1 MMKKSFSRI
10 LLGVGFIAAAVLL
23 VVNQLNL
30 LSFRLGFMTIILG
43 IIFLALVIKGLIDRS
58 IYLTVFSL
66 AFLVITFSKDLHI
79 EKMLSPMKIL
89 FIALLIAIGLSLL
102 FTHSFRP
109 KISVNKEIGDTTVEE
124 NGDNIVIDHRMGD
137 TSRYVHS
144 QHLESIQIN
153 ASMGDINVYL
163 DDAKA
168 AGDRVDVNLNA
179 SMGDVTLFVPLSWR
193 VENHLRTTLGDITIK
208 GESNGG
214 GPTLVLQGKANMGD
228 VEINY
233 V

>member
-1 MMKKSFSRI
+1 MKKSFSRI

-30 LSFRLGFMTIILG
+30 LDFRLGFMTIILG

-66 AFLVITFSKDLHI
+66 AFLVITFSKELHI

-89 FIALLIAIGLSLL
+89 FIALLVAIGLSLL

-109 KISVNKEIGDTTVEE
+109 KVIIDRELGDSTIEE
-124 NGDNIVIDHRMGD
+124 NSDNIVIDQHMGD

-144 QHLESIQIN
+144 QNLKSIQIN
-153 ASMGDINVYL
+153 TSMSDVNVYL

-168 AGDRVDVNLNA
+168 AGDRVDVMLNA
-179 SMGDVTLFVPLSWR
+179 SMGDVELFVPLSWQ
-193 VENHLRTTLGDITIK
+193 VENHLRTTLGDITFK

-214 GPTLVLQGKANMGD
+214 GPTLVLQGKSSMGD
-228 VEINY
+228 VTINY